1 MTTISKILCVFVL
14 TVSLGFLGVAAV
26 TAVGGANW
34 QVERDQ
40 VTGDYSFESTVSEA
54 TGTTYSVKARRGDRQ
69 LAQGVKSLAAAVIA
83 ARKDMV
89 THQNGQI
96 TKFEDEK
103 KVAETEMASWEST
116 VSVDEA
122 AMTAR
127 CDELAQELAALNQQI
142 DGISKKNI
150 AKVEKTQ
157 GTLRTNEAR
166 REEVYRL
173 LAQFGEI
180 QTDIFQI
187 NEQQKRLRDLLTRKR
202 GIVNR
207 LKRRQVQLVRSGA
220 RGQYEADPNSPPAA
234 KTAPQSTKKTKL

>member
-40 VTGDYSFESTVSEA
+40 VTGDYSFESTTSEA

-69 LAQGVKSLAAAVIA
+69 LAQGVKSLAAAVIS

-89 THQNGQI
+89 THQNTRI
-96 TKFEDEK
+96 TKLKEETQA
-103 KVAETEMASWEST
+103 AETEMASWQST
-116 VSVDEA
+116 VSVDEE

-127 CDELAQELAALNQQI
+127 CNELAQELATLNQQI
-142 DGISKKNI
+142 DGVSKKNI

-157 GTLRTNEAR
+157 GTLRKNEAR

-173 LAQFGEI
+173 LAQFDEI
-180 QTDIFQI
+180 QTDLF
-187 NEQQKRLRDLLTRKR
+187 RHYL
-202 GIVNR
+202 
-207 LKRRQVQLVRSGA
+207 
-220 RGQYEADPNSPPAA
+220 
-234 KTAPQSTKKTKL
+234 TAPANLPDHFQRRIGQSSCERVVCDYIAGMTDRFVIEDYQRHFG

>member
-26 TAVGGANW
+26 TSVGGANW
-34 QVERDQ
+34 QVERDE
-40 VTGDYSFESTVSEA
+40 VTGDYSFESTTSEA

-69 LAQGVKSLAAAVIA
+69 LVQGAKSLAAAVIS

-89 THQNGQI
+89 TQQNAQI
-96 TKFEDEK
+96 TKLQEETQA
-103 KVAETEMASWEST
+103 AETEMAAWQGT

-127 CDELAQELAALNQQI
+127 CDELAQELATLNQQI

-157 GTLRTNEAR
+157 GTLRKNEAR

-173 LAQFGEI
+173 LAQFDEI
-180 QTDIFQI
+180 QTDLFQI

-220 RGQYEADPNSPPAA
+220 RGQYEDDPNSPPA

>member
-1 MTTISKILCVFVL
+1 M
-14 TVSLGFLGVAAV
+14 
-26 TAVGGANW
+26 
-34 QVERDQ
+34 
-40 VTGDYSFESTVSEA
+40 
-54 TGTTYSVKARRGDRQ
+54 
-69 LAQGVKSLAAAVIA
+69 AQGVKSLAAAVIS

-89 THQNGQI
+89 THQNARIAKLQEE
-96 TKFEDEK
+96 TQ
-103 KVAETEMASWEST
+103 VAETEMASWQST

-127 CDELAQELAALNQQI
+127 CDELAQELLTLNQQI
-142 DGISKKNI
+142 DGVSKKNI

-157 GTLRTNEAR
+157 GTLRKNEAR

-173 LAQFGEI
+173 LAQFDEI
-180 QTDIFQI
+180 ETDLFQI

>member
-40 VTGDYSFESTVSEA
+40 VTGDYSFESAVSEA
-54 TGTTYSVKARRGDRQ
+54 TGTTHSVKARRGDRQ

-83 ARKDMV
+83 TRKDMV
-89 THQNGQI
+89 TQQNGQI
-96 TKFEDEK
+96 TKLEDETK
-103 KVAETEMASWEST
+103 AAETEMASWEST

-127 CDELAQELAALNQQI
+127 CDELAQELAVLNQQI

-173 LAQFGEI
+173 LVQFDEI
-180 QTDIFQI
+180 QTDIFQV

-220 RGQYEADPNSPPAA
+220 RGQYEANPDSPPAQTTPPA
-234 KTAPQSTKKTKL
+234 KKKTKL

>member
-1 MTTISKILCVFVL
+1 MPIDL
-14 TVSLGFLGVAAV
+14 
-26 TAVGGANW
+26 
-34 QVERDQ
+34 DQ
-40 VTGDYSFESTVSEA
+40 LLRMAMASYP
-54 TGTTYSVKARRGDRQ
+54 
-69 LAQGVKSLAAAVIA
+69 
-83 ARKDMV
+83 RKLLLLIKPS
-89 THQNGQI
+89 N
-96 TKFEDEK
+96 K
-103 KVAETEMASWEST
+103 TEMAAWQGT

-127 CDELAQELAALNQQI
+127 CDELAQELATLNQQI

-157 GTLRTNEAR
+157 GTLRKNEAR

-173 LAQFGEI
+173 LAQFDEI
-180 QTDIFQI
+180 QTDLFQI

-220 RGQYEADPNSPPAA
+220 RGQYEDDPNSPPA